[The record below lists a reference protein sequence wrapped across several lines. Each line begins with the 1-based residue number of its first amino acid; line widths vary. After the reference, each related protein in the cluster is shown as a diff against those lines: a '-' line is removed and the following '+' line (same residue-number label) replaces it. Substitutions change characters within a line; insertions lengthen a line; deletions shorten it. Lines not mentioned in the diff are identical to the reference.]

1 MSNSTSLY
9 YSIEQLVSNINFFLV
24 SIRVMVES

>member
-9 YSIEQLVSNINFFLV
+9 YSIEQLVSNIKFFLV